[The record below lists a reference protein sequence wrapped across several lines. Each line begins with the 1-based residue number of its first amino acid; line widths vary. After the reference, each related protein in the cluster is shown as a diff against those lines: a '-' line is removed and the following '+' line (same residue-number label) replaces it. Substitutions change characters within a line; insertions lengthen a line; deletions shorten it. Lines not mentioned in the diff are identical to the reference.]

1 MTRYGMIIRTDR
13 CNGCYNCVIACKD
26 EYVGN
31 DFLPF
36 SIAQPDTGHHWM
48 NMVERE
54 RCQFPHAVKV
64 HHTPTPCMG
73 CKDAPCVK
81 AAKDS
86 GVEDAVYR
94 RSEDGIIII
103 DPVKAKGHKEIVDS
117 CPYGVIYWNEEKNVA
132 QKCTY
137 CVHLLGNNML
147 PRCVESCPTDA
158 MIFGDLENPES
169 EVSKFV
175 ASGKTEILRQEL
187 GIDTATRYT
196 ALPKTLVSGSVVLG
210 DTDECGSDAKITL
223 TDGSESTTAKSD
235 NFGDFEIEGLNP
247 GKTYTIKIER
257 SGYSSNTVVVKLEND
272 TYLGNITLKK
282 S

>member
-1 MTRYGMIIRTDR
+1 MIIKTDR

-36 SIAQPDTGHHWM
+36 SVAQPDNGHFWM

-54 RCQFPHAVKV
+54 RGRYPHAVKV

-73 CKDAPCVK
+73 CKDAPCVI
-81 AAKDS
+81 AAKDA

-94 RSEDGIIII
+94 RAEDGIVII
-103 DPVKAKGHKEIVDS
+103 DPVKAKGRKEIVDS

-137 CVHLLGNNML
+137 CAHLIGSGML

-158 MIFGDLENPES
+158 LVFGDLDNPES
-169 EVSKFV
+169 EVSKLV
-175 ASGKTEILRQEL
+175 ASGETETLHPEL
-187 GIDTATRYT
+187 AIDTATRYT
-196 ALPKTLVSGSVVLG
+196 SLPKTLVSGSVVLG
-210 DTDECGSDAKITL
+210 DTNECGSDASVTITS
-223 TDGSESTTAKSD
+223 GSESTTVKSD
-235 NFGDFEIEGLNP
+235 NFGDFDIYGLSP
-247 GKTYTIKIER
+247 GKSYSLKIER
-257 SGYSSNTVVVKLEND
+257 PGYSSNTVEIKLEND
-272 TYLGNITLKK
+272 TCLGDITLKK